1 MFVEM
6 IFLSHVCFLYIWK
19 LSYTKYFVTGV
30 NSFQDNAKKGDGEDK
45 LNIAYAFWYILTGYW
60 ELVQ

>member
-1 MFVEM
+1 MFVDM

-45 LNIAYAFWYILTGYW
+45 LNIAYAF
-60 ELVQ
+60 